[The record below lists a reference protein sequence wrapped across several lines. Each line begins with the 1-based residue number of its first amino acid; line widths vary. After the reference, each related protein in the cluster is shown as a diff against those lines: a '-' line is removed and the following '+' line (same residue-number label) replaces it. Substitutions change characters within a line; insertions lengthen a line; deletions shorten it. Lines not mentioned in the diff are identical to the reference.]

1 MLNAERKQTL
11 IFKTL
16 VVGDLQANCYLVGCE
31 ETQEAVVI
39 DPGGSEEVVLRMIR
53 EAGVKVTAIVNT
65 HGHCDHIG
73 ANFRLHEA
81 TGAQIAIHEL
91 DAALLTD
98 AVRNG
103 SALFYA
109 VPMISPPA
117 DRLLHDGDVIEIGE
131 RTMTV
136 LHTPGHSP
144 GGISLLLDE
153 CVFTGD
159 TLFRA
164 SIGRTDLPGGSYE
177 TLMRSVRE
185 RLMTLDD
192 EMRVYPGHGEASTI
206 GWERRNNPWV
216 IGHS

>member
-1 MLNAERKQTL
+1 L

-39 DPGGSEEVVLRMIR
+39 DPGGSEETVLRTIR

-73 ANFRLHEA
+73 ANRRLHEA
-81 TGAQIAIHEL
+81 TGAPIAIHESES
-91 DAALLTD
+91 AFLTD

-103 SALFYA
+103 SAFFYA
-109 VPMISPPA
+109 VPTISPPA
-117 DRLLHDGDVIEIGE
+117 DRLLHDGDRIKIGE

-177 TLMRSVRE
+177 TLMCSIRE

-192 EMRVYPGHGEASTI
+192 GMRVYPGHGEASTI

-216 IGHS
+216 IGDW

>member
-1 MLNAERKQTL
+1 MILE
-11 IFKTL
+11 TL

-31 ETQEAVVI
+31 ESQEAVVI
-39 DPGGSEEVVLRMIR
+39 DPGGSEEAVLRMIR
-53 EAGVKVTAIVNT
+53 EAGVRVTAIVNT

-73 ANFRLHEA
+73 ANRRLREV

-91 DAALLTD
+91 EATFLTN
-98 AVRNG
+98 ATLNG
-103 SALFYA
+103 SAFFYA
-109 VPMISPPA
+109 TPMISPPP
-117 DRLLHDGDVIEIGE
+117 DRLLRDGDRIEIGV

-144 GGISLLLDE
+144 GGISLVLEE

-177 TLMRSVRE
+177 TLIHSIRE
-185 RLMTLDD
+185 RLMALDD
-192 EMRVYPGHGEASTI
+192 GMRVYPGHGEASTI
-206 GWERRNNPWV
+206 GWERKHNPWV
-216 IGHS
+216 IGD

>member
-1 MLNAERKQTL
+1 MLE
-11 IFKTL
+11 TL

-31 ETQEAVVI
+31 ESQEAVVI
-39 DPGGSEEVVLRMIR
+39 DPGGSEEAVLRMIR
-53 EAGVKVTAIVNT
+53 EAEVRVTAIVNT

-73 ANFRLHEA
+73 ANRRLREV

-91 DAALLTD
+91 EATFLTN
-98 AVRNG
+98 ATLNG
-103 SALFYA
+103 SAFFYA
-109 VPMISPPA
+109 TPMISPPP
-117 DRLLHDGDVIEIGE
+117 DRLLRDGNRIEIGV

-144 GGISLLLDE
+144 GGISLVLDE

-177 TLMRSVRE
+177 TLMHSIRE
-185 RLMTLDD
+185 RLMALDD
-192 EMRVYPGHGEASTI
+192 GMRVYPGHGEASTI
-206 GWERRNNPWV
+206 GWERRHNPWV
-216 IGHS
+216 IGD